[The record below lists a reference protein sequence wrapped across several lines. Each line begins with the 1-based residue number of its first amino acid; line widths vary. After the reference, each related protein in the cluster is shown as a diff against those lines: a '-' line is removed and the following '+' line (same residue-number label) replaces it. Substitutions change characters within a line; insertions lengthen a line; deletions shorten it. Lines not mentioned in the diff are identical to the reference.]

1 MENLK
6 EINVYASAIYEKA
19 VKDNKAFA
27 VLEVLDLVKSHI
39 KKDEEFKKFL
49 EYPLIENETKKNLVD
64 MIYSDIP
71 EVPIDILNYLIDK
84 NKLKY
89 VEKIYDEY
97 LKLYHSDHDRLVV
110 TAIFAKKLN
119 DEQRE
124 KLIKNLE
131 KMKKKKILLNEIVD
145 ESIIAGGI
153 IKISDEIIDGSVKSQ
168 IDDLKNRL

>member
-19 VKDNKAFA
+19 VKDNKTFA
-27 VLEVLDLVKSHI
+27 VLEMLDLVKSHI

-49 EYPLIENETKKNLVD
+49 EYPLLENETKKHLVD
-64 MIYSDIP
+64 LIYNDIP

-84 NKLKY
+84 NKLIY
-89 VEKIYDEY
+89 VDKIYDRY
-97 LKLYHSDHDRLVV
+97 LELYHIDHDRLVV

-119 DEQRE
+119 DEQKE

-131 KMKKKKILLNEIVD
+131 KMKKKKILLNEVID

-153 IKISDEIIDGSVKSQ
+153 IKISDEIIDGSLKSQ
-168 IDDLKNRL
+168 IEGLKNRL